1 MWIWFVLAGICL
13 TLELLVGSFY
23 LLFVAIGLVMG
34 GIVAWLE
41 LSVYWSIFA
50 FIATSLSCV
59 FVFRLFGISKQGKTR
74 TATSDANVNL
84 DIGSEVYVSEWSNRH
99 AYVNYRGARWQAVLA
114 DDVHAETAGT
124 HIIVDIKGVMLV
136 LTPQKA

>member
-23 LLFVAIGLVMG
+23 LLFLAVGLVMG
-34 GIVAWLE
+34 GIVAWFD
-41 LSVYWSIFA
+41 LSIYWSIFA
-50 FIATSLSCV
+50 FIITSLSCV

-84 DIGSEVYVSEWSNRH
+84 DIGSEVYVAEWSNRH
-99 AYVNYRGARWQAVLA
+99 TYVNYRGASWQAILA
-114 DDVHAETAGT
+114 DNAYTEKAGT
-124 HIIVDIKGVMLV
+124 HIIVDIKGVILV
-136 LTPQKA
+136 LTPK